1 MYLFCYCS
9 PFAFSLYLSPQMY
22 LFMSFPFKFLCPF
35 QLRYA
40 DERAV
45 TQSQSQHGAFKDSKQ
60 ASGHLEDLQQL
71 HCFLNSGIKSEVDW
85 RPDQCSV
92 VMVAAHLHNEP
103 WQRAS
108 DKKAMKMNFTC
119 TDGDLQ

>member
-1 MYLFCYCS
+1 
-9 PFAFSLYLSPQMY
+9 MY

-40 DERAV
+40 DEKAV
-45 TQSQSQHGAFKDSKQ
+45 TQSQSQHRAFKDSKQ

-71 HCFLNSGIKSEVDW
+71 HCFLNSGIKLEVDS

-92 VMVAAHLHNEP
+92 VMVAADLHNEP
-103 WQRAS
+103 GREHQTKRP
-108 DKKAMKMNFTC
+108 
-119 TDGDLQ
+119 